1 MASPSPLG
9 IKDAVQAL
17 AVAQRA
23 EGGLPE
29 GFDGGAVSKA
39 VMAATASGELD
50 AASFANLASQGL
62 AIAGGAACA
71 GAGLVALAPV
81 CSAAG
86 KIVGDLIGGL
96 FADPPPP
103 PPGPDPGAI
112 WLAEQQADQAWI
124 LSRRAATLAEVLAK
138 VSSDKTASAQLQA
151 AIDALLPGFPLD
163 TYRNPEGY
171 APPFDDQPW
180 GGGWGLP
187 LWPWPFVFGS
197 LSGWA
202 KQLDFSS
209 LDGITT
215 YYDAIRAKLKTQ
227 GVDFGPQYAQLEAAA
242 KAGNYPQQSPEW
254 RRLNVYRDVKRY
266 LWPVLEVE
274 LQLRLKA
281 IFTGAAV
288 KAKLAMASA
297 LEALAAQ
304 LRAGGVPAGEAQQIA
319 QQCAELLATAT
330 PDQVYQQITEGLELH
345 DQAGDKKPGGGE
357 GWGAGRWALA
367 GLTLAGAGVGAV
379 AAVRVAQGK
388 PALPPAVRAGASR
401 AAGAVRGAVAR
412 LRR

>member
-1 MASPSPLG
+1 M
-9 IKDAVQAL
+9 
-17 AVAQRA
+17 
-23 EGGLPE
+23 
-29 GFDGGAVSKA
+29 
-39 VMAATASGELD
+39 
-50 AASFANLASQGL
+50 
-62 AIAGGAACA
+62 
-71 GAGLVALAPV
+71 
-81 CSAAG
+81 
-86 KIVGDLIGGL
+86 
-96 FADPPPP
+96 
-103 PPGPDPGAI
+103 
-112 WLAEQQADQAWI
+112 
-124 LSRRAATLAEVLAK
+124 
-138 VSSDKTASAQLQA
+138 
-151 AIDALLPGFPLD
+151 
-163 TYRNPEGY
+163 
-171 APPFDDQPW
+171 
-180 GGGWGLP
+180 
-187 LWPWPFVFGS
+187 
-197 LSGWA
+197 
-202 KQLDFSS
+202 
-209 LDGITT
+209 
-215 YYDAIRAKLKTQ
+215 
-227 GVDFGPQYAQLEAAA
+227 
-242 KAGNYPQQSPEW
+242 
-254 RRLNVYRDVKRY
+254 
-266 LWPVLEVE
+266 LEVE